1 MPTLPSPYKL
11 LLWLSQRKWSV
22 NSLRTTHSFIF
33 SIFLHDIY
41 DFASSHQ
48 VIFFLDIIRSCL
60 YIPGL
65 QQWLNKL
72 QELSGKVWRL
82 QMGNHCTLFVFS
94 RCIVCPSNYGFWLL
108 LLLLQ
113 HVFYFAGYSIICVL
127 SSSVF
132 IFRVGSQTYLLCLI
146 YWNIYIYKRNT

>member
-1 MPTLPSPYKL
+1 MPTLPTPYKL

-22 NSLRTTHSFIF
+22 NSFTFNILI
-33 SIFLHDIY
+33 HDIY
-41 DFASSHQ
+41 DFPSSHQ

-94 RCIVCPSNYGFWLL
+94 RCIVCPSNYGFWL
-108 LLLLQ
+108 Q
-113 HVFYFAGYSIICVL
+113 HVFYFAGCSIICVL
-127 SSSVF
+127 SCSVF
-132 IFRVGSQTYLLCLI
+132 IFRVGSQNMYSYSYNLI
-146 YWNIYIYKRNT
+146 FTTCKLPQRS